1 MNKRKEKHRM
11 RQSPRET
18 GTMTGELHMA
28 RNGAGFLVDPETN
41 EATWIEREDL
51 GTALVG
57 DTVTIKLKVEGS
69 KFKVQGSRFKV
80 QGSKF
85 QVPGSRGREGGKS
98 GPEGRVIRIDARAPR
113 SIVGTVV
120 SLGRFTRVQPLSPT
134 YRQEFLV
141 PDAHGAKLNDRVV
154 MRFVRWENPRLAP
167 EGEITDVIGPA
178 DDPSL
183 DTLSVMKQYELPEAF
198 PPKVIAEAERVGV
211 IPETPAKISRRTKG
225 VAGDRLDLRR
235 KFIFTCDPETARDYD
250 DALSLETDKAG
261 NRVLGVHIADVSHF
275 VTPGSALDREAYRR
289 STSVYLVDKVVPMLP
304 EQLSN
309 GVCSLVPD
317 EDRYAFS
324 AFLTFD
330 AKGNCVARSFAKSVI
345 RSKAR
350 FTYEQVMAELK
361 GEKTRGLKPMERK
374 TILAIH
380 ELAQQLRANRF
391 ADGALD
397 MEVPEAEI
405 KIDEK
410 GMMTGIEVRPYDE
423 SHQMIEECMVAAN
436 EAVAKELWTRGVKIL
451 ARLHESP
458 DPDKLEE
465 LRGNLAKLGISCGDL
480 SYQKNLAKFLKKIKG
495 SPLEGVLSV
504 MVLRSMKRALYSAK
518 EIGHFGLAKK
528 FYAHFTSP
536 IRRYPDLV
544 LHRQLASWIAG
555 KGGRLDLGWLNAA
568 ALHCSEREQIADD
581 AERSLDEI
589 KKYRYLQQVLEEG
602 KGTSFNAVISK
613 CTRYGVFV
621 DLPDLA
627 VGGMVHVSKLSDA
640 YLRWN
645 DFDETLEGGGK
656 TWGVGQ
662 RLKVCVEKVD
672 FDRRLVDFVPAKAR
686 GVVSPR
692 HCAANSPKR
701 EERNEKKN
709 TAGRGRGRGRGS
721 RR

>member
-1 MNKRKEKHRM
+1 MNKRKEKRKQ

-18 GTMTGELHMA
+18 GMMTGELHMA
-28 RNGAGFLVDPETN
+28 RNGAGFLVDPATN

-57 DTVTIKLKVEGS
+57 DTVTIKLKNRPARDGL
-69 KFKVQGSRFKV
+69 
-80 QGSKF
+80 
-85 QVPGSRGREGGKS
+85 RGGRPPAKS

-113 SIVGTVV
+113 AIVGTV
-120 SLGRFTRVQPLSPT
+120 SATGRFTRVQPLSPT

-141 PDAHGAKLNDRVV
+141 PDAHGAQVGDRVV
-154 MRFVRWENPRLAP
+154 MRFMRWENPRLAP
-167 EGEITDVIGPA
+167 EAEITDVIGPA

-183 DTLSVMKQYELPEAF
+183 DTLSVMKQYDLPEEF
-198 PPKVIAEAERVGV
+198 PAKVVAEAERVGV
-211 IPETPAKISRRTKG
+211 IPAKASA
-225 VAGDRLDLRR
+225 AGRLDLRK
-235 KFIFTCDPETARDYD
+235 KFIFTCDPESARDYD
-250 DALSLETDKAG
+250 DALSLETDKDG

-275 VTPGSALDREAYRR
+275 VKPGGELDREAYRR

-309 GVCSLVPD
+309 GVCSLVPG

-330 AKGNCVARSFAKSVI
+330 AKGTCIARKFAKSVI

-361 GEKTRGLKPMERK
+361 GEKIPGPKLKPTERK
-374 TILAIH
+374 VVHAIH
-380 ELAQQLRANRF
+380 ELAQQLRKNRF
-391 ADGALD
+391 ATGALD

-405 KIDEK
+405 QIDAH
-410 GMMTGIEVRPYDE
+410 GMMTGIAVRPYDE

-451 ARLHESP
+451 ARLHEAP
-458 DPDKLEE
+458 DPEKLED
-465 LRGNLAKLGISCGDL
+465 LRANLAKLGIACGDL
-480 SYQKNLAKFLKKIKG
+480 SNQKNLAKFLKKIKG
-495 SPLEGVLSV
+495 SPLEGILSV

-528 FYAHFTSP
+528 YYAHFTSP

-568 ALHCSEREQIADD
+568 ALHCSEREQNADD
-581 AERSLDEI
+581 AERALDEI
-589 KKYRYLQQVLEEG
+589 KKYRYLQMVLKRGGAE
-602 KGTSFNAVISK
+602 NAFDAVVSK

-621 DLPDLA
+621 DLPALA
-627 VGGMVHVSKLSDA
+627 VGGMVHVSRLSNA
-640 YLRWN
+640 YLRW
-645 DFDETLEGGGK
+645 DDVREELVGGGK
-656 TWGVGQ
+656 TWGVGA
-662 RLKVCVEKVD
+662 RLKVRVEKVD
-672 FDRRLVDFVPAKAR
+672 FDRRLVDFVPVPVRRAPSAR
-686 GVVSPR
+686 GAGEGKTGRRRSSTRTPGAPATSSSA
-692 HCAANSPKR
+692 CPPS
-701 EERNEKKN
+701 
-709 TAGRGRGRGRGS
+709 GRGRS
-721 RR
+721 PTASST

>member
-57 DTVTIKLKVEGS
+57 DTVTIKLKVE
-69 KFKVQGSRFKV
+69 GSRFKV

-167 EGEITDVIGPA
+167 EGEVTDVIGPA

-183 DTLSVMKQYELPEAF
+183 DTLSVMKQYELPEEF

-480 SYQKNLAKFLKKIKG
+480 SYQKNLAKFLRKIKG

-589 KKYRYLQQVLEEG
+589 KKYRYLQQVLEER
-602 KGTSFNAVISK
+602 KGTSFDAVVSK

-672 FDRRLVDFVPAKAR
+672 FDRRLVDFMPAKAR

-692 HCAANSPKR
+692 HCAANSSKR

-709 TAGRGRGRGRGS
+709 TAARGRGRGRGS

>member
-1 MNKRKEKHRM
+1 MNKRKEKQKV

-41 EATWIEREDL
+41 EAIWIERENL

-57 DTVTIKLKVEGS
+57 DTVTIKLTRGGAAEG
-69 KFKVQGSRFKV
+69 R
-80 QGSKF
+80 
-85 QVPGSRGREGGKS
+85 RGRAARPQDAGKT
-98 GPEGRVIRIDARAPR
+98 GPEGRIIRIEARAPR
-113 SIVGTVV
+113 SIVGTIV

-134 YRQEFLV
+134 YRQEFIV
-141 PDAHGAKLNDRVV
+141 PDARGAKLNDRVV

-167 EGEITDVIGPA
+167 EGEVTDVIGPA

-183 DTLSVMKQYELPEAF
+183 DTLAVMKQYDLPEAF
-198 PPKVIAEAERVGV
+198 PPAVVAEAERVGV
-211 IPETPAKISRRTKG
+211 IPETAPARGRKG
-225 VAGDRLDLRR
+225 AAGKRLDLRR
-235 KFIFTCDPETARDYD
+235 KYIFTCDPESARDYD
-250 DALSLETDKAG
+250 DALSLELDKAG

-275 VTPGSALDREAYRR
+275 VTPGSALDREAYQR

-309 GVCSLVPD
+309 GVCSLVPNQ
-317 EDRYAFS
+317 DRYAFS

-330 AKGNCVARSFAKSVI
+330 AKGVCIARSFAKSVI

-350 FTYEQVMAELK
+350 FTYEQVLAEL
-361 GEKTRGLKPMERK
+361 RGAAPAEGKRLKPNERR
-374 TILAIH
+374 TIRAIH

-391 ADGALD
+391 AAGALD

-405 KIDEK
+405 MLDET
-410 GMMTGIEVRPYDE
+410 GRMTGIEVRPYDE
-423 SHQMIEECMVAAN
+423 SHQMVEECMVTAN

-451 ARLHESP
+451 ARLHEAP
-458 DPDKLEE
+458 DADKLAE

-480 SYQKNLAKFLKKIKG
+480 THQKNLARFLKKIKG

-518 EIGHFGLAKK
+518 AIGHFGLAKVY
-528 FYAHFTSP
+528 YAHFTSP

-544 LHRQLASWIAG
+544 LHRQLASWLAG
-555 KGGRLDLGWLNAA
+555 KGGQLDLGWLNAA
-568 ALHCSEREQIADD
+568 ALHCSAREQNADD
-581 AERSLDEI
+581 AERALDEI
-589 KKYRYLQQVLEEG
+589 KKYRYLQQILDEARG
-602 KGTSFNAVISK
+602 RAGGASRNCFDAVVSK

-645 DFDETLEGGGK
+645 DFDETLEGGGAV
-656 TWGVGQ
+656 WRVGM
-662 RLKVCVEKVD
+662 RLKVGVEKID
-672 FDRRLVDFVPAKAR
+672 FDRRLVDFVPVAAR
-686 GVVSPR
+686 GAAAGRAMRAKGKRKGTGDGKR
-692 HCAANSPKR
+692 HSGGRAG
-701 EERNEKKN
+701 
-709 TAGRGRGRGRGS
+709 GRGRGVRRG
-721 RR
+721 